1 MRILKYVGVF
11 TPEPWQGYG
20 YDDDSAAM
28 LASVKKI
35 GLNMTWADMHLPALS
50 ETVC

>member
-20 YDDDSAAM
+20 YGDESGDV
-28 LASVKKI
+28 LRSV
-35 GLNMTWADMHLPALS
+35 
-50 ETVC
+50 